1 MGWRGR
7 EVDSGQLAIT
17 GMGNVDG
24 VEVAEWTVLGSQFQ
38 IWEMSVVWKW
48 RWQSG
53 QWFVGSHR
61 YRR

>member
-24 VEVAEWTVLGSQFQ
+24 VEVAVWTVVGWQSQV
-38 IWEMSVVWKW
+38 WEMLMGW
-48 RWQSG
+48 R
-53 QWFVGSHR
+53 
-61 YRR
+61 